1 MNWGK
6 KSSQCTAYNEPVI
19 TSFFGIEVVVSS
31 PVATKSSLDIAF
43 TALRHYLCQGADVV
57 VFNPALINRAL
68 KASPGTCNR
77 LELSERTTDQMDI
90 LTSLFP
96 HFQIDSFLRSGKYHM
111 LSCSS
116 WAKGEATGDGLVRFL
131 IDPHSYKG
139 FVEDGWALH
148 LTAVCI
154 GNTETINSAD
164 DFRKAFDCSNSYL
177 VTGAF
182 EVLKRLEVSPGNVS
196 KAIHLASDIVVPE
209 TMLTSRDDQQNPG
222 RILPIPRNIEALER
236 NQKLVSAFFYQC
248 IQPRLIGMDKI
259 KEFAVLLFDGDE
271 KKYDECF
278 QLLEP
283 TDRDRSDELLYQI
296 YIQYRSMAGN
306 AIDFSTLK
314 DVFKQMKHKELSD
327 LCDIFYIEHSFV
339 FKIH

>member
-1 MNWGK
+1 VNRGK
-6 KSSQCTAYNEPVI
+6 KSSQHTAYNEPVI
-19 TSFFGIEVVVSS
+19 ISYFGLKVVVSS
-31 PVATKSSLDIAF
+31 PVATKTSLDTAF
-43 TALRHYLCQGADVV
+43 TALRPYLCEDADVV
-57 VFNPALINRAL
+57 IFQPAIINRAL
-68 KASPGTCNR
+68 EATPGTCHR
-77 LELSERTTDQMDI
+77 LELSERTPDQMDI

-116 WAKGEATGDGLVRFL
+116 WAKGEATSDGLVRFL
-131 IDPHSYKG
+131 IDPHSYKY
-139 FVEDGWALH
+139 FVEDSWVLH
-148 LTAVCI
+148 FTAVCI

-164 DFRKAFDCSNSYL
+164 VFRKAFDHSKSYL
-177 VTGAF
+177 VTGAY
-182 EVLKRLEVSPGNVS
+182 EVLKRLEVSPGSVS
-196 KAIHLASDIVVPE
+196 KAIHLASNIAVPE
-209 TMLTSRDDQQNPG
+209 SMLTSRDDQQNQG
-222 RILPIPRNIEALER
+222 RILPFPRNIEALEK
-236 NQKLVSAFFYQC
+236 NQKLVSDFFRQC
-248 IQPRLIGMDKI
+248 IQSRLGVDKI

-271 KKYDECF
+271 TKYDECL

-283 TDRDRSDELLYQI
+283 TDHDRSELLYQI

-327 LCDIFYIEHSFV
+327 LCDKFYIEHSFV